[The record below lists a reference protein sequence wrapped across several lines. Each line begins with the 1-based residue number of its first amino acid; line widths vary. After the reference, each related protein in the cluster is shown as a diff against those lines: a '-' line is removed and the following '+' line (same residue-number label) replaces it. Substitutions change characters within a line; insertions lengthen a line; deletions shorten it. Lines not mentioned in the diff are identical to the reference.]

1 MSENN
6 YSRQYNL
13 EFRKRPDDSQVGRI
27 LRGSIDMHVH
37 CSPDLPPMRHNAV
50 EIALDAREAGL
61 RGIVFKTPVYPSVP
75 LVSLVSE
82 IVTDIAVFSGIC
94 LEYECGGFN
103 PYAVESSAK
112 MGAKVVWMPTYSS
125 ANSLNLYNRLLKLG
139 IKGEGLSLLG
149 KDGKLV
155 PEVVEI
161 LKIIKDYDLVLATGH
176 ISSREILALVEKA
189 KQLGVTKIVA
199 THASWDLLS
208 ESILTSEERQT
219 LAKEGVLIEYVAPQV
234 LPVGQRCPLEK
245 VVADI
250 RNDGPSN
257 CIIGSDSG
265 FVLLPTEAE
274 CMRIFISAMLWS
286 GLSEEE
292 ITCMVKTNPA
302 RLLGL
307 AG

>member
-1 MSENN
+1 MPENK
-6 YSRQYNL
+6 YSHEYNL
-13 EFRKRPDDSQVGRI
+13 EFRKRPDDSQVGKI

-37 CSPDLPPMRHNAV
+37 CFPDLPPMRHNAF

-61 RGIVFKTPVYPSVP
+61 RGIVFKTPFYSSVA
-75 LVSLVSE
+75 LASLVSE
-82 IVTDIAVFSGIC
+82 LVPDISVFSGIC
-94 LEYECGGFN
+94 LEYECGGLN
-103 PYAVESSAK
+103 PNAVESSAK

-125 ANSLNLYNRLLKLG
+125 ANSINLTNRLLKLG
-139 IKGEGLSLLG
+139 IKGEGLSILG
-149 KDGKLV
+149 RDGKLV

-161 LKIIKDYDLVLATGH
+161 LQIIKDYDLVLATGH

-189 KQLGVTKIVA
+189 KQLGVTKIVV

-245 VVADI
+245 VVDDI

-265 FVLLPTEAE
+265 FILLPTEAE
-274 CMRIFISAMLWS
+274 CMRLFISTMLWC
-286 GLSEEE
+286 GFSEEE
-292 ITCMVKTNPA
+292 ITYMVKTNPA